1 MNVLFTILVL
11 AGVGMWALAIYN
23 RLHRLRRQ
31 ILSEWKDLDT
41 REKAGQ
47 LTDGARYNKL
57 AATYNAALDAF
68 PQNLI
73 AGLAGF
79 RPAQMFVSTKP

>member
-1 MNVLFTILVL
+1 MNVLFTVVVL
-11 AGVGMWALAIYN
+11 AGVGMWALASYT
-23 RLHRLRRQ
+23 RLHRLRGQ
-31 ILSEWKDLDT
+31 IFSEWKALDA

-47 LTDGARYNKL
+47 PTDGTRYNKL

-68 PQNLI
+68 PQNII

-79 RPAQMFVSTKP
+79 HPAQMFVSSQ

>member
-1 MNVLFTILVL
+1 VNVLFTVVVL
-11 AGVGMWALAIYN
+11 AGVGMWALASYT
-23 RLHRLRRQ
+23 RLHRLRGQ
-31 ILSEWKDLDT
+31 IFSEWKALDA

-47 LTDGARYNKL
+47 PTDGTRYNKL

-68 PQNLI
+68 PQNII

-79 RPAQMFVSTKP
+79 HPAQMFVSSQ

>member
-1 MNVLFTILVL
+1 MNVLFTIAVL
-11 AGVGMWALAIYN
+11 TALAMWGLAVYT

-31 ILSEWKDLDT
+31 IVSEWKQLDA
-41 REKAGQ
+41 REKAGEA
-47 LTDGARYNKL
+47 TDGTRYNQL
-57 AATYNAALDAF
+57 AAAYNAALEAF

-79 RPAQMFVSTKP
+79 RPAQMFVSSQ